1 MSIAD
6 LLLLLLIAIDIVAIV
21 STLNSLCFSRF
32 VSCVHFFVEKHLHKQ
47 PVLIYRL
54 GGKGCE
60 TGCETGWVGAGRGGA
75 ERVGAADFGGI
86 TWF

>member
-21 STLNSLCFSRF
+21 STLNSFCFSRF
-32 VSCVHFFVEKHLHKQ
+32 VSCVHFFVEKHLHQQ
-47 PVLIYRL
+47 PILIYRL
-54 GGKGCE
+54 GGK
-60 TGCETGWVGAGRGGA
+60 GCETGWVGAGRGGA